1 MVLKKQEM
9 HLRDLL
15 RVLQKRRRAFAGCF
29 FSVVILVILVTFSLT
44 PQYEGATKLMIEK
57 VEGGDLI
64 GGYRGRTVDPE
75 FYETQFQLI
84 KSRAV
89 ARRVVDTLD
98 LVENY
103 DALFG
108 KTSGRLLPVKVL
120 LPRVK
125 DFARSVQALIF
136 PKKEQEATDKEAQSR
151 REKLAGMISEELKVR
166 PVEGSR
172 IVNLSFFSPNPELA
186 ALIANTTARAYIE
199 ETLEM
204 KLDATRRSLQWM
216 TKKAETEAV
225 KLRKA
230 EEDLQKYMKE
240 NNIVTI
246 EDRMTVT
253 PEKLSE
259 INIQLVRGEARRKE
273 LEALYRQVRSAGTNY
288 RAAETV
294 SAISS
299 DPALREIRTQ
309 IVEAEKAL
317 MELGNKFGPKHPVMQ
332 KTRGDLRVL
341 ESKRIQEIR
350 RISQSIKNEY
360 ELALANER
368 NLRSLLENTKS
379 EALLLNEKF
388 IQYGALKRVV
398 DTNRQMYDA
407 LMLKLKE
414 QSITEETQP
423 INLWIV
429 EKASVPLK
437 PSKPWVAV
445 NLLMGLLIG
454 ALGGIALAFF
464 LDYLDNTIKDPEEAE
479 EAFGVP
485 VLGTIQLW
493 KKAAEDLDNIVLK
506 EPHSPVVEGYRAL
519 RTAIQL
525 SFPDNPP
532 KKILVTSSGMGEGKT
547 TTAVNLALALAQSDS
562 KVLLIEGD
570 LRKPRFHKIFKIR
583 NDKGLS
589 NYLAGATD
597 GQIIQKGPVPRLA
610 LISSG
615 PIPPNPS
622 ELLVSNRM
630 KNLIDSMSREFDFI
644 ICDSPPLLPVSDTR
658 LLGRLVDGV
667 VLVSKAGQTTYDL
680 AGRSLKM
687 LSDIGARVLGL
698 VVNAHD
704 VKKSGYYHQGYY
716 DYYEA
721 PESQTETNKSPG

>member
-1 MVLKKQEM
+1 MADKKHEL
-9 HLRDLL
+9 HLRDFL
-15 RVLQKRRRAFAGCF
+15 RVLQKRRKPFWGFFFA
-29 FSVVILVILVTFSLT
+29 VVILVLLVTFSLT
-44 PQYEGATKLMIEK
+44 PQYEGTTKLMIEK
-57 VEGGDLI
+57 VEGGELT
-64 GGYRGRTVDPE
+64 GTYRGKSVDPE
-75 FYETQFQLI
+75 FYETQFQLL

-103 DALFG
+103 DAFIG
-108 KTSGRLLPVKVL
+108 KTRGSLPPVRVL

-125 DFARSVQALIF
+125 DFIKSVRSLVF
-136 PKKEQEATDKEAQSR
+136 PRKNQEASEEELVSR
-151 REKLAGMISEELKVR
+151 KEKLAETITEELTVR

-172 IVNLSFFSPNPELA
+172 IINLSYFSPNPELA
-186 ALIANTTARAYIE
+186 AMIANATARAYIE

-216 TKKAETEAV
+216 TKKAEAEAI

-230 EEDLQKYMKE
+230 EEDLQSYMKE

-246 EDRMTVT
+246 EDRMTGT

-259 INIQLVRGEARRKE
+259 INIELVRAESRRKE
-273 LEALYRQVRSAGTNY
+273 LEALYRQVRSAGNNY
-288 RAAETV
+288 RAAETI

-299 DPALREIRTQ
+299 DPALREIRAA
-309 IVEAEKAL
+309 IVETEKSL
-317 MELGNKFGPKHPVMQ
+317 MEMGNKFGPKHPVMQ

-341 ESKRIQEIR
+341 ENKRIQEIQ
-350 RISQSIKNEY
+350 RIAQSIKNEY
-360 ELALANER
+360 ELALAHER
-368 NLRSLLENTKS
+368 NLRSLLEGTKT

-414 QSITEETQP
+414 QSITQETQP

-429 EKASVPLK
+429 EKATVPLN
-437 PSKPWVAV
+437 PSKPWVAA

-454 ALGGIALAFF
+454 ALGGTALAFF

-506 EPHSPVVEGYRAL
+506 EPHSPLVESYRSL

-525 SFPDNPP
+525 SFPENPP
-532 KKILVTSSGMGEGKT
+532 KKILVTSSSMGEGKT
-547 TTAVNLALALAQSDS
+547 TTSLNLALALAQSDS
-562 KVLLIEGD
+562 KVLLIECD
-570 LRKPRFHKIFKIR
+570 LRKPRFHKVFKIS
-583 NDKGLS
+583 NTKGLS

-610 LISSG
+610 LIPSG

-622 ELLVSNRM
+622 ELLASNRM
-630 KNLIDSMSREFDFI
+630 KNLIDSLSREFDFI
-644 ICDSPPLLPVSDTR
+644 ICDSPPLLPVADTR

-667 VLVSKAGQTTYDL
+667 ILVSKAGQTTYDL
-680 AGRSLKM
+680 ARRSLKM
-687 LSDIGARVLGL
+687 LNDIGARVLGL
-698 VVNAHD
+698 VINAHD

-716 DYYEA
+716 DYYES
-721 PESQTETNKSPG
+721 SQAQAETNKGSG